1 MFKKLVRAI
10 SEIKTENDRD
20 DCWAQIDRAFEE
32 EKISFEDHE
41 MLYNLTSMVNA
52 VDPVDARNLA
62 VQRLVDETGHG
73 LDINEITD
81 VHEVED

>member
-1 MFKKLVRAI
+1 MKRYKVSVYNTA
-10 SEIKTENDRD
+10 
-20 DCWAQIDRAFEE
+20 
-32 EKISFEDHE
+32 EKFWDEYE
-41 MLYNLTSMVNA
+41 VNA
-52 VDPVDARNLA
+52 VDPVDARNIA

>member
-1 MFKKLVRAI
+1 MKRYKVSVYNTA
-10 SEIKTENDRD
+10 
-20 DCWAQIDRAFEE
+20 
-32 EKISFEDHE
+32 EKFLDEYE
-41 MLYNLTSMVNA
+41 VNA

>member
-1 MFKKLVRAI
+1 MKRYKVSVYNTA
-10 SEIKTENDRD
+10 
-20 DCWAQIDRAFEE
+20 
-32 EKISFEDHE
+32 EKFWDEYE
-41 MLYNLTSMVNA
+41 VNA

-81 VHEVED
+81 EHEVED

>member
-1 MFKKLVRAI
+1 MKRYKVSVYNTA
-10 SEIKTENDRD
+10 
-20 DCWAQIDRAFEE
+20 
-32 EKISFEDHE
+32 EKFWDEYE
-41 MLYNLTSMVNA
+41 VNA

-62 VQRLVDETGHG
+62 VQRLVDETWHG

>member
-1 MFKKLVRAI
+1 MKRYKV
-10 SEIKTENDRD
+10 SVYNTTEKFWD
-20 DCWAQIDRAFEE
+20 EYE
-32 EKISFEDHE
+32 
-41 MLYNLTSMVNA
+41 VNA
-52 VDPVDARNLA
+52 VDPVDARNVA

>member
-20 DCWAQIDRAFEE
+20 DCWAQIDRVFEA

>member
-1 MFKKLVRAI
+1 MKRYKVSVYNTA
-10 SEIKTENDRD
+10 
-20 DCWAQIDRAFEE
+20 
-32 EKISFEDHE
+32 EKFWDEYE
-41 MLYNLTSMVNA
+41 VNA

>member
-1 MFKKLVRAI
+1 MKRYKVSVYNTA
-10 SEIKTENDRD
+10 
-20 DCWAQIDRAFEE
+20 
-32 EKISFEDHE
+32 EKFWDEYE
-41 MLYNLTSMVNA
+41 VNA
-52 VDPVDARNLA
+52 ADPVDARNLA

>member
-1 MFKKLVRAI
+1 MKRYKVSVYNTA
-10 SEIKTENDRD
+10 
-20 DCWAQIDRAFEE
+20 
-32 EKISFEDHE
+32 EKFWDEYE
-41 MLYNLTSMVNA
+41 VNA

-73 LDINEITD
+73 LDINKITD

>member
-1 MFKKLVRAI
+1 MKRYKVSVYNTA
-10 SEIKTENDRD
+10 
-20 DCWAQIDRAFEE
+20 
-32 EKISFEDHE
+32 EKFWDEYE
-41 MLYNLTSMVNA
+41 VNA

-81 VHEVED
+81 VHEVKD

>member
-1 MFKKLVRAI
+1 MKRYKVSVYNTA
-10 SEIKTENDRD
+10 
-20 DCWAQIDRAFEE
+20 
-32 EKISFEDHE
+32 EKFWDEYE
-41 MLYNLTSMVNA
+41 VNA

-81 VHEVED
+81 AHEVED

>member
-1 MFKKLVRAI
+1 MKRYKVSVYNTA
-10 SEIKTENDRD
+10 
-20 DCWAQIDRAFEE
+20 
-32 EKISFEDHE
+32 EKFWDEYE
-41 MLYNLTSMVNA
+41 VNA
-52 VDPVDARNLA
+52 VDPGDARNVA

>member
-1 MFKKLVRAI
+1 MKHYKVSVYNTA
-10 SEIKTENDRD
+10 
-20 DCWAQIDRAFEE
+20 
-32 EKISFEDHE
+32 EKFWDEYE
-41 MLYNLTSMVNA
+41 VNA

>member
-1 MFKKLVRAI
+1 MKRYKV
-10 SEIKTENDRD
+10 SV
-20 DCWAQIDRAFEE
+20 
-32 EKISFEDHE
+32 
-41 MLYNLTSMVNA
+41 YNTAERFWDEYEVNA

>member
-1 MFKKLVRAI
+1 MKRYKVSVYNTA
-10 SEIKTENDRD
+10 
-20 DCWAQIDRAFEE
+20 
-32 EKISFEDHE
+32 EKFWDEYE
-41 MLYNLTSMVNA
+41 VNA
-52 VDPVDARNLA
+52 VDPVDARNVA

>member
-1 MFKKLVRAI
+1 MKRYKVSVYNTA
-10 SEIKTENDRD
+10 
-20 DCWAQIDRAFEE
+20 
-32 EKISFEDHE
+32 EKFWDEYE
-41 MLYNLTSMVNA
+41 VNA

-62 VQRLVDETGHG
+62 VQRLVDETGYG